1 MKTTERVSPDDTI
14 KTLFRTLS
22 QQKTKMYALY
32 IPTSAA
38 SKNTM
43 HPSVETKYVCW
54 QIWMHWSAVY
64 FSKRILSWL
73 PFPHGPYTV

>member
-1 MKTTERVSPDDTI
+1 MSFRDFDTLIKLLPKMKTTERVSPDDTI

-43 HPSVETKYVCW
+43 HPSVETKYVC
-54 QIWMHWSAVY
+54 
-64 FSKRILSWL
+64 
-73 PFPHGPYTV
+73 